1 MMIAKFDRETRYIA
15 QILGSSQQHQL
26 SFSCIHLQTVGLEP
40 QIDGSQHFFHLSCDV
55 MQVRFFARDQNLCVI
70 GVLCY
75 HCVLGEQGQ
84 VVREDVIEQR
94 AEFRVLKNADVVG
107 KWGRLFNVTKIVC
120 EADALCVI

>member
-1 MMIAKFDRETRYIA
+1 MIAEFDREAGNVA
-15 QILGSSQQHQL
+15 QILRASQQHQL
-26 SFSCIHLQTVGLEP
+26 GFSCVNFEAVGLEP
-40 QIDGSQHFFHLSCDV
+40 KVDGSQHCFHLPDHALH
-55 MQVRFFARDQNLCVI
+55 VRFFARDQNLCVI